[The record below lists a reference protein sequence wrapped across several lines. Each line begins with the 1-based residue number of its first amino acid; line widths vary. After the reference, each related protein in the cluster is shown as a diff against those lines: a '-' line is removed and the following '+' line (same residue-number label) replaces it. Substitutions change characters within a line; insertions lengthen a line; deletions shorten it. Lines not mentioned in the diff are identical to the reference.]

1 MLWVDLVVM
10 KNFLN
15 HTEKNWNDLLSVM
28 HSAFGYSKRE
38 LQLFQL

>member
-1 MLWVDLVVM
+1 M

-15 HTEKNWNDLLSVM
+15 HTEKKLEWFIKSVV